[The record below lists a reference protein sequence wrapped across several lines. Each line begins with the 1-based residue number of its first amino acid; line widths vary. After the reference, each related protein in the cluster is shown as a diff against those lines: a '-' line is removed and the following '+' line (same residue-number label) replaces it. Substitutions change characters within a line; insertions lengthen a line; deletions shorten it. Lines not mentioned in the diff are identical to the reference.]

1 MTTITSHL
9 IENNDGLEIIPREL
23 KLLYWK
29 FSFVIFSVFQRDY
42 CREKVFKRLFLYKK
56 LNFVVKLSFF

>member
-9 IENNDGLEIIPREL
+9 IENNDGLEIITKEL

-29 FSFVIFSVFQRDY
+29 FSFVNFFLLFFKEIIVEKKFLRDY
-42 CREKVFKRLFLYKK
+42 CC
-56 LNFVVKLSFF
+56 VKN